1 LQKSTALTQTQNSFI
16 CVVKTDI
23 ITTDAGNVKK
33 IFIQECYR
41 KIIMDH
47 KIELKLRIATS
58 NDFIELSHY
67 KADRKSKV
75 FKLRIGQPFWCINS
89 KGVIEQKN
97 YCTKEGMDKVQFKI
111 LLMHEQIL
119 VCDIEDGLIK
129 T

>member
-1 LQKSTALTQTQNSFI
+1 
-16 CVVKTDI
+16 
-23 ITTDAGNVKK
+23 
-33 IFIQECYR
+33 
-41 KIIMDH
+41 MDH